1 MDIMAEAGVT
11 IILEQVEKVNEINED
26 VISRCVILSCLIIGT
41 FVTQVVRCVLTSN
54 VLIHKVS
61 WLSLENWRNFQG
73 KLLWIIW
80 LLSTASMLLLTF
92 RYFFKCYSRT
102 RKFHVHQSQAQIEI
116 HLTFTWCSPDVHLT
130 TWQLSDLPLTLTR
143 PLLAWIRRF

>member
-26 VISRCVILSCLIIGT
+26 VIARCVILSSLIIGT

-61 WLSLENWRNFQG
+61 
-73 KLLWIIW
+73 
-80 LLSTASMLLLTF
+80 
-92 RYFFKCYSRT
+92 
-102 RKFHVHQSQAQIEI
+102 
-116 HLTFTWCSPDVHLT
+116 
-130 TWQLSDLPLTLTR
+130 
-143 PLLAWIRRF
+143 